1 MNVMGIVAM
10 IFALAE
16 SQLLDFRDPSKA
28 EIGAEGDL
36 DMMLL
41 RFCSIFTFLYLIFV
55 IITGSFH
62 DDGFQYYKTLN
73 VTFGVVSMV
82 QVVLQIALIYNLK
95 NRVSS
100 KIIRY
105 VFF

>member
-62 DDGFQYYKTLN
+62 DGLQYYKTLN